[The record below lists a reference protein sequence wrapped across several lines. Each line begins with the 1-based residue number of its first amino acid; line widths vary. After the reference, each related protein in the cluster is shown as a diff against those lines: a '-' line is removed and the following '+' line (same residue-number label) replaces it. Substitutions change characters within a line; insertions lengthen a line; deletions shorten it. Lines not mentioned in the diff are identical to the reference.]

1 MFSKNIIPA
10 TLIAVALVG
19 CNSSDDNGTSSL
31 QAAHASKDA
40 PLANVW
46 LNGSPQWTNVD
57 FGAASGFSSVS
68 AGSNTVRVDVQL
80 PGGATTTV
88 ISDTTLNLSEL
99 NKYTVVVVGEADA
112 ASSNAVDALVL
123 SRPVAGNQSSTTLDV
138 QVAHAAAGV
147 PDVDLYVTAPGADL
161 STSTAQ
167 ATLSYQNDTGV
178 LNIPGGDYQIRL
190 ALAGTQTV
198 AFDSGTVPLASNSEL
213 TIAAIP
219 NQDSN
224 GSSLVKLLVMDGSS
238 SSIIY
243 NATES
248 AEIQVG
254 HLVDDAPRVDVSL
267 NGTEAVSDLDF
278 EQVRDYTAVT
288 AGTYDIDVYVDDT
301 PSDVRI
307 DVNGQALDK
316 GMDYGVFA
324 IDELAT
330 IEALLIVT
338 DRRPVATSAK
348 LNVIHAAKSASTVD
362 VYLTETSDITNASPA
377 ISGFEY
383 KKDQQGIYVAAGTYF
398 VTVTP
403 TGTKT
408 AAIGPASVTVANDK
422 VYQAIA
428 IDDGAGFDLLVN
440 DITD

>member
-1 MFSKNIIPA
+1 MS
-10 TLIAVALVG
+10 
-19 CNSSDDNGTSSL
+19 
-31 QAAHASKDA
+31 
-40 PLANVW
+40 
-46 LNGSPQWTNVD
+46 
-57 FGAASGFSSVS
+57 
-68 AGSNTVRVDVQL
+68 
-80 PGGATTTV
+80 
-88 ISDTTLNLSEL
+88 
-99 NKYTVVVVGEADA
+99 
-112 ASSNAVDALVL
+112 
-123 SRPVAGNQSSTTLDV
+123 
-138 QVAHAAAGV
+138 
-147 PDVDLYVTAPGADL
+147 
-161 STSTAQ
+161 
-167 ATLSYQNDTGV
+167 
-178 LNIPGGDYQIRL
+178 
-190 ALAGTQTV
+190 
-198 AFDSGTVPLASNSEL
+198 LASNSEL

-219 NQDSN
+219 NQDSD

-267 NGTEAVSDLDF
+267 NGTEAVSNLDF
-278 EQVRDYTAVT
+278 KQVRDYTAVT

-338 DRRPVATSAK
+338 DRRAVATSAK

-408 AAIGPASVTVANDK
+408 AAIGPASVTVENDK

-428 IDDGAGFDLLVN
+428 IDDAIGTGFDLLVN